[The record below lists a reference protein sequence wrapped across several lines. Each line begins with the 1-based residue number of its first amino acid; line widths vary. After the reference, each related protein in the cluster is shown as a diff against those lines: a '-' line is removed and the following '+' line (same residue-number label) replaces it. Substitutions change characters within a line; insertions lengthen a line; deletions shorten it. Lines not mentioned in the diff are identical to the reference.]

1 MKYIKHIFV
10 GQLLVFLFFFQ
21 VNAQPEI
28 GILVGLSNNKLTGDP
43 PPTGAFQYKMGFQAA
58 VHIDFELS
66 DYVRLSF
73 QPGIRSGGA
82 KVAFKDPDLEEFKDS
97 LKVNVALI
105 SIPLLVKITSLSEK
119 VYFTGGIALELPSK
133 VQVDNGQDKLDISDE
148 LKKYNITADFGLGF
162 KIPIKS
168 TTGYIELRYIQGLV
182 NISENLDEDLAYLPR
197 TKSTAIQLLFGWQV
211 PIKKINNYEK

>member
-1 MKYIKHIFV
+1 MRYIKHLFITL
-10 GQLLVFLFFFQ
+10 LLVFLFFFQ
-21 VNAQPEI
+21 VTAQHEI
-28 GILVGLSNNKLTGDP
+28 GLLVGLSNNKLTGDP
-43 PPTGAFQYKMGFQAA
+43 PPRGAFRYKMGFQAA

-105 SIPLLVKITSLSEK
+105 SFPLFLKITSLSEK
-119 VYFTGGIALELPSK
+119 VYFIGGFTFEIPSK
-133 VQVDNGQDKLDISDE
+133 IKADNGDEKIDISDE
-148 LKKYNITADFGLGF
+148 LKKYNISANFGLGF
-162 KIPIKS
+162 KIPVKS

-182 NISENLDEDLAYLPR
+182 NVSENLDEDLAYLPR
-197 TKSTAIQLLFGWQV
+197 TKSTAMQLLFGWQL
-211 PIKKINNYEK
+211 PIKKNK